1 MLHIERFQVNMLQEN
16 CYVVSDETKECVIID
31 CGAFYPEERKAIT
44 QYIKENQ
51 LKPVHLLVTHGHL
64 DHNFG
69 NNTIYQ
75 EFGLKPEVSAADEN
89 LMKGL
94 AKQAETFY
102 QMQLDYPVPAYRS
115 DSSRKMR
122 SSSSAT
128 TSSPGHRDSGPQ
140 QRLRHLLLRGR
151 ARSLHGR
158 HPLQE
163 LHRQNRFPWRQ
174 HVPHHQQPAPSR
186 VMLPDETQVLPGH
199 GEATQHRRGARSQ
212 SLYGPLKQAFF

>member
-31 CGAFYPEERKAIT
+31 CGAFYPEERTAIT
-44 QYIKENQ
+44 QYIKVNQ

-102 QMQLDYPVPAYRS
+102 
-115 DSSRKMR
+115 SSIGR
-122 SSSSAT
+122 T
-128 TSSPGHRDSGPQ
+128 DFPGGSMFRIINS
-140 QRLRHLLLRGR
+140 LRHLG
-151 ARSLHGR
+151 
-158 HPLQE
+158 Q
-163 LHRQNRFPWRQ
+163 
-174 HVPHHQQPAPSR
+174 
-186 VMLPDETQVLPGH
+186 LPDETQVLPGH
-199 GEATQHRRGARSQ
+199 GEYTSIGEELAHNPYMDR
-212 SLYGPLKQAFF
+212 